1 MYACTLLIYI
11 ENVFE
16 IEIQFC
22 LLPFI
27 RKYTYTFFYRC
38 LLCYNIKIIISSRL
52 FAFSTFQSS
61 NKFRTNFLFIFFM
74 WSVSDICF
82 FLRSFLQY
90 HVYMRFGTHVYL
102 YKCTLRLILHIHLT
116 RIGFILTCFFSP
128 IIFLSLFFFI
138 SFLWGPFIYDVLD
151 QG

>member
-1 MYACTLLIYI
+1 MRVRCLFISKMYLKLKFNFAFYHSF
-11 ENVFE
+11 EN
-16 IEIQFC
+16 IH
-22 LLPFI
+22 
-27 RKYTYTFFYRC
+27 THFFYRC

-82 FLRSFLQY
+82 FLRSFSQY
-90 HVYMRFGTHVYL
+90 HVCMRFGTHVYL
-102 YKCTLRLILHIHLT
+102 YECTLRLILHIHLT

-138 SFLWGPFIYDVLD
+138 SFLWGTFFYDVLN